1 MQENQI
7 ELVPVVMLA
16 EPEFMYCANSRKM
29 ISVCWKIQMMM
40 IQNEVQR
47 FTLLPIIANQT
58 CILSDANSV
67 GFRLGFSKSLS
78 SLNTSDELEIFNKRG

>member
-1 MQENQI
+1 
-7 ELVPVVMLA
+7 
-16 EPEFMYCANSRKM
+16 
-29 ISVCWKIQMMM
+29 MMM

-78 SLNTSDELEIFNKRG
+78 SFNTSDELEIFNKRG